1 MFWYWLF
8 SKTNCYFLFLK
19 LSNKVNIGLGN
30 EHQDFGIV
38 RQIFFEANFHA
49 ELQLFLLLFVLGR
62 SSPHL
67 PIFLA
72 FGANSCHK
80 AVPTFGPA
88 LSERMKTEAKTRG
101 FQEQRDATRDGAV
114 ECGREMRELSDARD
128 GTLHGV
134 ESRTGE
140 TEKHLRIEFPN
151 GCSWFQGMVQ
161 LRRETRQ

>member
-1 MFWYWLF
+1 M
-8 SKTNCYFLFLK
+8 
-19 LSNKVNIGLGN
+19 
-30 EHQDFGIV
+30 
-38 RQIFFEANFHA
+38 
-49 ELQLFLLLFVLGR
+49 
-62 SSPHL
+62 
-67 PIFLA
+67 
-72 FGANSCHK
+72 
-80 AVPTFGPA
+80 PTFGPA